1 MPLCTDP
8 AITYLKSVG
17 FSVVR
22 LPRPDLQPLHIF
34 GDDGRDL
41 APLGQL
47 ATLFRPRDEVALP
60 AITTDQTGPA
70 ISGENASTLS
80 VGIGIGIGILGTALA
95 AMGAGKLDLK
105 AAYKSAS
112 TVTFEFLHT
121 AIDRAEIVAIDKY
134 LGGSDVDPDAR
145 GTMLMLDANDVYVT
159 TAIIK
164 ATELTITA
172 KTSSGTEAGV
182 DVPAIEHVVDGK
194 IEVKADSKTSGR
206 ITYAGSVSLVF
217 GFQAIRLYYD
227 RGAYTA
233 YEPVQS
239 GTIAAKGLKPGTFPK
254 GVQPLERAAPL
265 VRLGES

>member
-17 FSVVR
+17 YSVVR
-22 LPRPDLQPLHIF
+22 LPRPDLRPLQIF

-41 APLGQL
+41 APLGEL
-47 ATLFRPRDEVALP
+47 ASLFKPRDGVALP
-60 AITTDQTGPA
+60 SIAADRPGPA

-80 VGIGIGIGILGTALA
+80 VGIGIGILGTALA

-105 AAYKSAS
+105 AAYNSAS
-112 TVTFEFLHT
+112 TVTFEFLST
-121 AIDRAEIVAIDKY
+121 TVDRAEIVAIDKY

-159 TAIIK
+159 TAVIK

-172 KTSSGTEAGV
+172 RTSGGTEASL
-182 DVPAIEHVVDGK
+182 DVPAIEHVVEGK
-194 IEVKADSKTSGR
+194 VEVKADSKTSGR
-206 ITYAGSVSLVF
+206 ITYTGKLPLAF

-239 GTIAAKGLKPGTFPK
+239 GTIAAKALKPGTFPK
-254 GVQPLERAAPL
+254 GVQPLDRAAPL
-265 VRLGES
+265 VRLGGD